1 MSTRNYIRPGALVRL
16 DYVMRGPDGEEFDR
30 SEPDEPME
38 YLHGHEEIPPALERA
53 LDGLDVGASKVVA
66 LGPGEAFGPHDPD
79 AIVAVPRSE
88 FPEDA
93 EVVPGDIVPV
103 QLQDDEGHEL
113 DGESIDMKVVE
124 ISPDA
129 IVLDANHPLAGQAVT
144 FEVTILSVEL
154 LHADEI
160 AKRKQD

>member
-53 LDGLDVGASKVVA
+53 LDGLEVGASKVVA
-66 LGPGEAFGPHDPD
+66 LG
-79 AIVAVPRSE
+79 
-88 FPEDA
+88 
-93 EVVPGDIVPV
+93 PGDIVPV

-160 AKRKQD
+160 AKRKKD